1 MFEFFSRK
9 KHFSSFR
16 IIVYGFLFV
25 ILTGSFLLMLPI
37 ATQDG
42 QGASFLDALFTS
54 TSAVCVTGLVV
65 KDTAT
70 YWTQFGQLV
79 IITLIQ
85 IGGMGVV
92 TVAIAIAVISGKK
105 IGLMQ
110 RSTMQEAIAVPQ
122 VGGIV
127 RLTKFILI
135 TTFTVEALGALI
147 MAPVFCSQFGFLKGI
162 WYGIF
167 HSISAF
173 CNAGFDLMG
182 VTGPFPSLT

>member
-105 IGLMQ
+105 IGLM
-110 RSTMQEAIAVPQ
+110 
-122 VGGIV
+122 
-127 RLTKFILI
+127 
-135 TTFTVEALGALI
+135 
-147 MAPVFCSQFGFLKGI
+147 
-162 WYGIF
+162 
-167 HSISAF
+167 
-173 CNAGFDLMG
+173 
-182 VTGPFPSLT
+182 